1 MRCLDVGCGI
11 GDVTLRMAQWV
22 GPAGHAVGLD
32 SDAAFLAA
40 ARQEATRRQLPALF
54 RQGRAEDLDDE
65 ATYDLVYTRGL
76 LTHVADP
83 AEVVE
88 RMVRAA
94 CPGGCIVAEEP
105 YFRARVCSPASPA
118 FERCGELMQAA
129 VQHHGGDPNI
139 GPRVLGFFLDSG
151 VQQVQLTGVLPL
163 FYQGEEK
170 RIVSITLEHVQEALT
185 TAGLAS
191 PSDIET
197 VVAELETFAQAPHTM
212 LSQPML
218 VQVWGRKPSHSTTL
232 PTRAGRGG
240 QRPIVPQAKR

>member
-1 MRCLDVGCGI
+1 M
-11 GDVTLRMAQWV
+11 
-22 GPAGHAVGLD
+22 
-32 SDAAFLAA
+32 
-40 ARQEATRRQLPALF
+40 
-54 RQGRAEDLDDE
+54 
-65 ATYDLVYTRGL
+65 
-76 LTHVADP
+76 
-83 AEVVE
+83 
-88 RMVRAA
+88 
-94 CPGGCIVAEEP
+94 AEEP
-105 YFRARVCSPASPA
+105 YFRARLCSPASRA

-232 PTRAGRGG
+232 PTRAVRKG
-240 QRPIVPQAKR
+240 QRPIVPQAQR